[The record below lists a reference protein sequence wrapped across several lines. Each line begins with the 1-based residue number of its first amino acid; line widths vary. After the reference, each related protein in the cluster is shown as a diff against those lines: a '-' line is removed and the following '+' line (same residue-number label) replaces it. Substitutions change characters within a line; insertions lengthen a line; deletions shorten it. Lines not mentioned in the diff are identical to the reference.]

1 MAKSPFETRGST
13 RVSTK
18 NNFQRRPQAARLP
31 CGQRPLMKTNLR
43 IGFQFCGCAAPP
55 FSVHGLAEQVGH
67 SLTGKYPTGI
77 FSDSVRLLRRRT
89 KGSFRKGTE
98 NQRMDNLR
106 FASIAKKYSTGIF
119 FTVRSKIAYRRS
131 PRARTPA
138 AYFKA
143 RSRPFGNPS
152 SFLVRVT
159 VCRRQGGKVR
169 TPHGGCVPS
178 GAPVCAGTTLWQYT
192 LWDNCGAVPVFCGL
206 GAPCGSMTCF
216 YGADLRAQAGVSPS
230 PS

>member
-1 MAKSPFETRGST
+1 MAKSPFETRCPT
-13 RVSTK
+13 RVSIKLSFKALAAASKTLLRTK
-18 NNFQRRPQAARLP
+18 CAHENQPADWFSVLRLRR
-31 CGQRPLMKTNLR
+31 T
-43 IGFQFCGCAAPP
+43 P
-55 FSVHGLAEQVGH
+55 FFVHGLAEQVGH

-98 NQRMDNLR
+98 NQRMGNLR

-131 PRARTPA
+131 PRVRTPA

-159 VCRRQGGKVR
+159 VCRRQGGNVR

-192 LWDNCGAVPVFCGL
+192 LWDNCGAVSAFSGL
-206 GAPCGSMTCF
+206 GAQCGSTTCF
-216 YGADLRAQAGVSPS
+216 YGADLRAQAGVSPPTS
-230 PS
+230 